1 MPRKMNIHVFHTCK
15 VCRKTCRTHTS
26 ITHHAPGA
34 EQVGRI
40 AAHGAAAFQ
49 VLEVNLRSCTGPFQL
64 AYGHVLA
71 CAPKKTDYLL
81 DKKVF
86 SSK

>member
-1 MPRKMNIHVFHTCK
+1 MPFPRHYNAP
-15 VCRKTCRTHTS
+15 RTR
-26 ITHHAPGA
+26 G

-40 AAHGAAAFQ
+40 AAQGAAAFQ

-71 CAPKKTDYLL
+71 YAPKKTDYLH

>member
-1 MPRKMNIHVFHTCK
+1 MNIHHFHTCE
-15 VCRKTCRTHTS
+15 VCRKTHRSHAI
-26 ITHHAPGA
+26 ITHRAPGA
-34 EQVGRI
+34 EQVGLI

-71 CAPKKTDYLL
+71 CAPIKTDYLH